1 MNVWGLP
8 QTALA
13 MKRSSSLSLMPR
25 VRGKSLSH
33 FTLSS
38 CHIFKVLAKRIGLW
52 VYPQAWPTSSLRLL
66 PWLLGAQRQVTTSFV
81 TPLPKSSSMLA
92 WMLGKLRQSLATQ
105 CLSTHKSTPM
115 QMPSDYPQRWT
126 NASLSK
132 LVSNRYKYRTIDCS
146 VLSDFLFG
154 FCLVEW
160 SEFTTHRNSEQR
172 SEAIGLN
179 KLGTIYA

>member
-1 MNVWGLP
+1 MSVWGLP

-38 CHIFKVLAKRIGLW
+38 CHIFKVLAKKIGRW
-52 VYPQAWPTSSLRLL
+52 VYPQAWPTFSLRLL
-66 PWLLGAQRQVTTSFV
+66 PWLLGAQRRATTTFV
-81 TPLPKSSSMLA
+81 TLLPKNFF
-92 WMLGKLRQSLATQ
+92 MLGWMQDKPRQSWGIPWLF
-105 CLSTHKSTPM
+105 THKSTPM

-126 NASLSK
+126 NASHNK
-132 LVSNRYKYRTIDCS
+132 LVLNCYKYRTIECS
-146 VLSDFLFG
+146 VLSEILFG
-154 FCLVEW
+154 FCLVWYRENA
-160 SEFTTHRNSEQR
+160 TPCNALQPYAT
-172 SEAIGLN
+172 IGLN